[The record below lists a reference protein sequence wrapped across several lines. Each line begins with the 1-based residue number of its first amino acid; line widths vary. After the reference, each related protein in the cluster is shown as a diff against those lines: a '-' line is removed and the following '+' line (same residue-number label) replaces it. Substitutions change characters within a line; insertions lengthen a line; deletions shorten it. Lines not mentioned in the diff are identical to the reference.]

1 LYNNHTGI
9 KLNSDLSER
18 SKVSLWNESREIRP
32 AEISKNGTLIDMTKK
47 LRGISLLADNTP
59 KASRNRKVWQTVLAM
74 NEIF

>member
-1 LYNNHTGI
+1 M
-9 KLNSDLSER
+9 
-18 SKVSLWNESREIRP
+18 WNESREIRP